1 MSSPEQVSED
11 DVVFCIVQPS
21 GYYYAHL
28 VKEKEYDGSRRE
40 YKFWISNLK
49 GRVNAFCY
57 IEHIFGKLVQILH

>member
-1 MSSPEQVSED
+1 MSSQEQVSED

-28 VKEKEYDGSRRE
+28 VNKKELDRSRRK

-49 GRVNAFCY
+49 GKTNGFCY
-57 IEHIFGKLVQILH
+57 IEHIFGKLVHAMR